1 MTKKLTTDEMLVEI
15 VQYNYECHGFPYV
28 FMDYS
33 QTFKTWSITWRNPVK
48 FENEDCRNART
59 PNEACKKALE
69 FIKNNPN
76 IFKKKSV

>member
-1 MTKKLTTDEMLVEI
+1 MTTDEMLLEI
-15 VQYNYECHGFPYV
+15 VSYKYESYGFPYV

-48 FENEDCRNART
+48 FKNEEERHTNT

-69 FIKNNPN
+69 FIKDNPE
-76 IFKKKSV
+76 IFTKK